1 MASQD
6 YGLTPDLEAEQ
17 EALLRRRKIG
27 EAMLASS
34 RQPIQG
40 RMVGRTYVRAS
51 PLEGLAAMFEAAQ
64 GRKEVDA
71 VDTGLKDIRGRYNE
85 GLAQAVS
92 QYTNA
97 KNAKGEPLVTYGDSA
112 SLTDPASLEARAKPD
127 PRQAIS
133 AAMLSQYPQL
143 RALAQM
149 DMTQLNRTE
158 DREDQQAFRTTE
170 AQAARE
176 ARAAEAQ
183 AAREA
188 RAAELQARLADARTS
203 AADRAALQR
212 ELAQL
217 RIDAQRELR
226 TLAGSMRQ
234 PPAPVAVM
242 GNDGKPVYVSPD
254 QAFGRQ
260 PAGKSAAQLPGS
272 ALKLQQEELDAINTA
287 ASINADVG
295 ALRNQIDSGK
305 LSIGPV
311 RNATSQAKNFLGLSD
326 ENSRN
331 FASFRATLEKLRN
344 DSLRLNKG
352 VQTEGDAQRAW
363 NELVSSINDPKVVS
377 QRLAEIQ
384 KINERAINLRRNNI
398 NVIRSNYGVDPL
410 ENTPRPPAAVGGGG
424 SGSWEVVR

>member
-1 MASQD
+1 MTTQD
-6 YGLTPDLEAEQ
+6 WNLAGGMPPELEAEQ
-17 EALLRRRKIG
+17 IRLRRQQKIADALLAQSQAPFQQQTAGGFVVPISPFEGAAK
-27 EAMLASS
+27 MLAAYGAK
-34 RQPIQG
+34 RKQG
-40 RMVGRTYVRAS
+40 
-51 PLEGLAAMFEAAQ
+51 
-64 GRKEVDA
+64 EVERGTA
-71 VDTGLKDIRGRYNE
+71 DIGKRYNE

-92 QYTNA
+92 QYTSA

-112 SLTDPASLEARAKPD
+112 SLTDPASLEATAKPD

-143 RALAQM
+143 RSLAQM
-149 DMTQLNRTE
+149 DLTQLNRTE
-158 DREDQQAFRTTE
+158 DREDQQAFRASE

-176 ARAAEAQ
+176 ARQ
-183 AAREA
+183 REL
-188 RAAELQARLADARTS
+188 EARLADARTT

-212 ELAQL
+212 ELAQM
-217 RIDAQRELR
+217 RIDAQRDLR
-226 TLAGSMRQ
+226 AMTGAMRQ

-242 GNDGKPVYVSPD
+242 GPDGKPVYVSPD
-254 QAFGRQ
+254 QAVGRQ

-272 ALKLQQEELDAINTA
+272 ALKLQQEELDAINTS

-295 ALRNQIDSGK
+295 ALKDQIDSGK
-305 LSIGPV
+305 LAIGPV

-331 FASFRATLEKLRN
+331 FASFRSTLEKLRN

-377 QRLAEIQ
+377 QRLGEIQ
-384 KINERAINLRRNNI
+384 KINERAINLRRNNV
-398 NVIRSNYGVDPL
+398 NVIRSNYGVEPL
-410 ENTPRPPAAVGGGG
+410 EASPNPPAAVGSGS
-424 SGSWEVVR
+424 SGSWSVVR

>member
-1 MASQD
+1 MATQD

-27 EAMLASS
+27 EALLTSS
-34 RQPIQG
+34 RQPVQG

-71 VDTGLKDIRGRYNE
+71 VDTGLKDIRNRYTE
-85 GLAQAVS
+85 GLAAEVERISRLRSGTPTQVEPAEYGEVV
-92 QYTNA
+92 TNR
-97 KNAKGEPLVTYGDSA
+97 GEAPN
-112 SLTDPASLEARAKPD
+112 PRA
-127 PRQAIS
+127 AIEQ
-133 AAMLSQYPQL
+133 AMLSRYPQVQRMGEL
-143 RALAQM
+143 QHRTYEAEQTRAA
-149 DMTQLNRTE
+149 
-158 DREDQQAFRTTE
+158 DRESRAAI
-170 AQAARE
+170 AQDGRE
-176 ARAAEAQ
+176 ARM
-183 AAREA
+183 
-188 RAAELQARLADARTS
+188 AELEARLADARTR
-203 AADRAALQR
+203 ADERAALQR
-212 ELAQL
+212 ELAQM

-234 PPAPVAVM
+234 PAAPVAVM
-242 GNDGKPVYVSPD
+242 GPDGKPVYVSPD
-254 QAFGRQ
+254 QAVGRQ

-287 ASINADVG
+287 ASISADVG
-295 ALRNQIDSGK
+295 ALKSQIDSGQ
-305 LSIGPV
+305 LAIGTV

-377 QRLAEIQ
+377 QRLDEIQ
-384 KINERAINLRRNNI
+384 KINERAIDLRRNNI

-410 ENTPRPPAAVGGGG
+410 EDTPKPAAAVGRGG
-424 SGSWEVVR
+424 SGGWEVVR